1 MTFTAENDNTEPKA
15 DETPAADETIAA
27 QVEDGATAAD
37 TPPADEFV
45 EVLIE
50 GESPPPE
57 EDDSKAPEWVREV
70 RKTNRAQA
78 QKIRELEQKL
88 QGSAPAVPELGPK
101 PTLESCDYDEGK
113 FEQQLDAW
121 KERKRGAEAAQAEQR
136 KANEAAQ
143 ADWQTRLTAY
153 GEAKKGLKVSDF
165 DDAEAA
171 ATESL
176 SQTQQAILVK
186 GAENPAL
193 LVYALGKN
201 PKMAKE
207 LSSITD
213 PVQFAFAAARLETKL
228 KVTPRK
234 TAPLPET
241 TVRGSA
247 PVAGAVDSTLARL
260 EAEADKTGDRT
271 KVIAYKRQQRQK
283 AA

>member
-1 MTFTAENDNTEPKA
+1 MTFEAENDNTAELPAGDAPAADSASTTQVEPV
-15 DETPAADETIAA
+15 TPAADA
-27 QVEDGATAAD
+27 
-37 TPPADEFV
+37 PPADEFV

-78 QKIRELEQKL
+78 AEIRELKQKL

-101 PTLESCDYDEGK
+101 PTLESCGYDEDR

-121 KERKRGAEAAQAEQR
+121 KERKRNTEAAQAEQR
-136 KANEAAQ
+136 KAQEAAQ
-143 ADWQTRLTAY
+143 ADWQSRLTAY
-153 GEAKKGLKVSDF
+153 GESKKGLKVSDF

-176 SQTQQAILVK
+176 SQVQQAILVK

-213 PVQFAFAAARLETKL
+213 PVAFAFAAARLEGKL

-247 PVAGAVDSTLARL
+247 SVSGAVDSTLARL

-271 KVIAYKRQQRQK
+271 KVIAYKRQQRAK
-283 AA
+283 A